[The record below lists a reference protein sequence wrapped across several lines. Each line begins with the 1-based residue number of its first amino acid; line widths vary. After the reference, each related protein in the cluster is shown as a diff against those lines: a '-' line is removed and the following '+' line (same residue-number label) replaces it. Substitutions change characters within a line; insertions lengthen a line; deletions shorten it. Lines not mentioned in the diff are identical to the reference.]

1 MPYTINRFNGTQV
14 TVVADGTVDSTLD
27 LKLIGKNYAGYG
39 EIQNENFVFLLENFA
54 NTTAPPRPSAG
65 QIWFDS
71 GQNKLKFRDASNSL
85 WRTTGGAEVSDSQP
99 SGLTIGDFWY
109 NTSTKQLLARDPT
122 VTTGSYP
129 GFVLIGPQGLGPDF
143 GVTEMRS
150 RVVYDNQT
158 PTAGAHAIIEALV
171 NGKTA
176 YIISTDG
183 EFVLKNDTANTI
195 EGFSKIHKGLTLAYT
210 NDDTVGKIGRTQ
222 TDHRWWG
229 TASDSDRLEGLPAS
243 AFIQVDNVNFPQ
255 LVRFGDAGFTVGDE
269 PNSDL
274 KVYIV
279 TTANGRIPRIKNDKG
294 SRLEFGTTVS
304 GGARTPLSLV
314 GENIFPGTDNLT
326 DIGSSTQRFKD
337 VYAMTFNGLAT
348 KSLTLK
354 VGSDDRTA
362 STDAVPGS
370 IVARTSVTEIAA
382 SGISITPGAVK
393 GTFFVGTA
401 TSANYADLAE
411 KYLADNEYEVGTVVM
426 VGGEKEVTACQPGKR
441 ALGVVSA
448 NPAYMMNSELEGGT
462 FIALKGRVPVKVY
475 GMVKKGAEL
484 EAGSNGVAV
493 VADPESTKV
502 FAIALESNSD
512 PDVKFVECI
521 VL

>member
-39 EIQNENFVFLLENFA
+39 EIQNENFIFLLENFA
-54 NTTAPPRPSAG
+54 NTTAPPRPSPG
-65 QIWFDS
+65 QVWFDS
-71 GQNKLKFRDASNSL
+71 GQNKLKFRDATNSQ

-99 SGLTIGDFWY
+99 SGLTVGDFWY

-129 GFVLIGPQGLGPDF
+129 GFVLIGPQGLGPNF

-150 RVVYDNQT
+150 RVVFDNQT

-183 EFVLKNDTANTI
+183 DFVLKNDTANSI
-195 EGFSKIHKGLTLAYT
+195 EGFLKIHKGLTLAYT

-243 AFIQVDNVNFPQ
+243 AFIRIDNVNFPQ
-255 LVRFGDAGFTVGDE
+255 LVRFNDPGFTVGDQE
-269 PNSDL
+269 DL
-274 KVYIV
+274 KVFIV
-279 TTANGRIPRIKNDKG
+279 TTANGRIPRIRNDKG
-294 SRLEFGTTVS
+294 SRLEFGTTVTGNAS
-304 GGARTPLSLV
+304 RTPLTLV
-314 GENIFPGTDNLT
+314 GEHILPGSDNLT
-326 DIGSSTQRFKD
+326 DIGSTTLRFKD
-337 VYAMTFNGLAT
+337 IHAMTFNGLAST
-348 KSLTLK
+348 SSTLR
-354 VGSDDRTA
+354 VGSNDRAA
-362 STDAVPGS
+362 SIDAVPGS

-382 SGISITPGAVK
+382 SGIQITPGAVK

-411 KYLADNEYEVGTVVM
+411 KYLADAEYEVGTVVM
-426 VGGEKEVTACQPGKR
+426 IGGEQEITACQPGKR
-441 ALGVVSA
+441 AIGAVSE
-448 NPAYMMNSELEGGT
+448 NPAFMMNSELEGGT
-462 FIALKGRVPVKVY
+462 FVALKGRVPVKVY
-475 GMVKKGAEL
+475 GMVKKGSQL
-484 EAGSNGVAV
+484 IAGANGVAV
-493 VADPESTKV
+493 VADPNSTQI
-502 FAIALESNSD
+502 FAIALETNNE
-512 PDVKFVECI
+512 PTVKFVECLI
-521 VL
+521 L